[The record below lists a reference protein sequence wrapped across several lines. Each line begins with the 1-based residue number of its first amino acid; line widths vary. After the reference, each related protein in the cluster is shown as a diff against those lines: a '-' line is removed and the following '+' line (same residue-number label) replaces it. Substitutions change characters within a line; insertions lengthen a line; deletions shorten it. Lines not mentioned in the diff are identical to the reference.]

1 MTTEK
6 VIKDVA
12 IIGAGPVGLFAI
24 FECGMLG
31 FSAHVID
38 SLPEIGGQCTA
49 LYPEKPIYD
58 IPGFPSVQAEDLIH
72 NLEAQAAPFD
82 PQYHLGQQ
90 VQNVTRDNDGI
101 WSIETSKDI
110 CLYARSIIIAAG
122 AGAFGPNRPPLAG
135 IEDYEEHSVFY
146 AVRDKEKFRD
156 KNVVIA
162 GGGDSAID
170 WALSLQGIAAQITLV
185 HRRDKFRAAPE
196 MVAQVKELAASG
208 KLDLAT
214 PYQLKGLSGDHGRL
228 NGVIIADLD
237 NNSQEIKADFLL
249 PFYGLAADLGPLA
262 SWGINI
268 EHHHIA
274 VNPRN
279 CATNVEG
286 IYAIGDVAA
295 YPDKLKLIL
304 TGFAEA
310 AQAAHAVYKQ
320 LKPDV
325 PLHVEYS
332 TTKGIPTSKV
342 V

>member
-90 VQNVTRDNDGI
+90 VQNVTRDDDGV

-196 MVAQVKELAASG
+196 MVAKVKELAASG
-208 KLDLAT
+208 KLDLTT
-214 PYQLKGLSGDHGRL
+214 PYQLKGLSGDQGRL
-228 NGVIIADLD
+228 EGVIIADLD
-237 NNSQEIKADFLL
+237 NNAQEIKADFLL
-249 PFYGLAADLGPLA
+249 PF
-262 SWGINI
+262 
-268 EHHHIA
+268 
-274 VNPRN
+274 
-279 CATNVEG
+279 
-286 IYAIGDVAA
+286 
-295 YPDKLKLIL
+295 
-304 TGFAEA
+304 
-310 AQAAHAVYKQ
+310 
-320 LKPDV
+320 
-325 PLHVEYS
+325 
-332 TTKGIPTSKV
+332 
-342 V
+342 